1 MEGKVYEIKVP
12 VSELKRIQQTYLVGN
27 IVKEREWIY
36 VRIVS
41 DTLPQEKNVTI
52 VRPSLEDVYLYYFRE

>member
-1 MEGKVYEIKVP
+1 M
-12 VSELKRIQQTYLVGN
+12 VGN

-41 DTLPQEKNVTI
+41 DTNSFSRRNAEQIPRKYDKFEGM
-52 VRPSLEDVYLYYFRE
+52 SLEIADSQGVLLATQSEMQMYYL